1 MELKELRISK
11 GLTQLQASE
20 LLRVSLRSYKQY
32 ENEIEKRNTFKY
44 KYMIEELNKFGY
56 IDEEHGILTFES
68 IKTIVTEVLKNHDV
82 EYCYLFGSYA
92 TNKAQPTSDVDLL
105 VSTTITGMD
114 FFGLAE
120 ELRESLHKKVDL
132 LKISQLKNNQV
143 LLNEILKKGVKIYG
157 WSQRR

>member
-1 MELKELRISK
+1 MELKQLRISK

-20 LLRVSLRSYKQY
+20 LLGVSLRSYKQY
-32 ENEIEKRNTFKY
+32 ENEPNKKDSIKY
-44 KYMIEELNKFGY
+44 RYMIEEINKFGY

-68 IKTIVTEVLKNHDV
+68 IKNIVTKVLENHEV

-92 TNKAQPTSDVDLL
+92 TNKAQPSSDVDLL

-120 ELRESLHKKVDL
+120 ELRENLHKKVDL
-132 LKISQLKNNQV
+132 LNISQLKNNQV
-143 LLNEILKKGVKIYG
+143 LLNEILKTGVKIYG
-157 WSQRR
+157 